1 MNMGWI
7 DMNLTAKRVLVTGAG
22 GFIGSHLVSALL
34 NRGCIVR
41 AMLHY
46 DARVHRSNLEFLPK
60 SELDSI
66 EIIRGD
72 IRDPHFVWEAVK
84 GMAVVFHLA
93 ALISVPYSYLAP
105 GSFVETNIQGTL
117 NILEACRREGIQRL
131 IHTST
136 SECYGTAVYTPI
148 DEKHPLQGQSPYSA
162 SKIGADKLVESYY
175 YSYSLPVA
183 ILRPFNTYGPRQSAR
198 AVVPTIISQLING
211 CKELKLGALNPV
223 RDMCY
228 VSDTVDAFLKI
239 AQCDRAVGQVV
250 HIGTGSGRSIQEIA
264 ETAMGVVGYNADI
277 VCESKRLRPKNS
289 EVLQLI
295 CNYEKASSLLNWY
308 PTVDFHQGIKET
320 ANYISNYIDLYLDK
334 EYLT

>member
-1 MNMGWI
+1 MT
-7 DMNLTAKRVLVTGAG
+7 LTAKKILVTGAG

-34 NRGCIVR
+34 NQGCIVR

-46 DARVHRSNLEFLPK
+46 DARAHRSNLEFLLK

-84 GMAVVFHLA
+84 GMDIVFHLA

-117 NILEACRREGIQRL
+117 NVLEACRREGIQRL

-148 DEKHPLQGQSPYSA
+148 DEKHPLQGQSPYAA

-183 ILRPFNTYGPRQSAR
+183 TLRPFNTYGPRQSAR
-198 AVVPTIISQLING
+198 AIVPTIISQLING

-228 VSDTVDAFLKI
+228 VSDTVNAFLKI
-239 AQCDRAVGQVV
+239 AQCDKAIGQVV

-264 ETAMGVVGYNADI
+264 EIAMEVVGYNVNI
-277 VCESKRLRPKNS
+277 VCESKRLRPENS
-289 EVLQLI
+289 EVIQLV
-295 CNYEKASSLLNWY
+295 CNYEKAISLMNWR
-308 PTVDFHQGIKET
+308 PMADINKGIEET
-320 ANYISNYIDLYLDK
+320 ANFISKHMDLYLSK

>member
-1 MNMGWI
+1 MT
-7 DMNLTAKRVLVTGAG
+7 LTAKKILVTGAG
-22 GFIGSHLVSALL
+22 GFIGSHLVSALH
-34 NRGCIVR
+34 NQGCIVR

-46 DARVHRSNLEFLPK
+46 DARAHRSNLEFLLK

-84 GMAVVFHLA
+84 GMDIVFHLA

-117 NILEACRREGIQRL
+117 NVLEACRREGIQRL

-148 DEKHPLQGQSPYSA
+148 DEKHPLQGQSPYAA

-183 ILRPFNTYGPRQSAR
+183 TLRPFNTYGPRQSAR
-198 AVVPTIISQLING
+198 AIVPTIISQLING

-228 VSDTVDAFLKI
+228 VSDTVNAFLKI
-239 AQCDRAVGQVV
+239 AQCDKAIGQVV

-264 ETAMGVVGYNADI
+264 EIAMEVVGYNVNI
-277 VCESKRLRPKNS
+277 VCESKRLRPENS
-289 EVLQLI
+289 EVLQLV
-295 CNYEKASSLLNWY
+295 CNYEKAISLMNWR
-308 PTVDFHQGIKET
+308 PMADINKGIEET
-320 ANYISNYIDLYLDK
+320 ANFISKHMDLYLSK